1 MKEFLE
7 KMKQFGRIHQQKIVL
22 VIGYMLVG
30 LLAFGLGRL
39 TSPKKEAPDIRV
51 EQQAN
56 LPANYTPTVAGL
68 QTNTAPVQAITTT
81 TDNCAGKIKGS
92 SSMIYHVPG
101 GAFYDKTTHPTR
113 CFDTEAQAQA
123 AGFRKSSR

>member
-1 MKEFLE
+1 MKELLE
-7 KMKQFGRIHQQKIVL
+7 KMKQFANAHQQKIVL
-22 VIGYMLVG
+22 TIGYVLVG

-39 TSPKKEAPDIRV
+39 TAAKKEAPDIRV
-51 EQQAN
+51 EQAN

-68 QTNTAPVQAITTT
+68 QTNTAPIQAATTT

>member
-1 MKEFLE
+1 MNYKEFI
-7 KMKQFGRIHQQKIVL
+7 KTYQQKIVL
-22 VIGYMLVG
+22 VAGFVLVG

-39 TSPKKEAPDIRV
+39 TAAKKEAPDIRV

-56 LPANYTPTVAGL
+56 LPANYTPSVAGL
-68 QTNTAPVQAITTT
+68 QTNPAPAPASATTSN
-81 TDNCAGKIKGS
+81 NCAGKIKGS

-101 GAFYDKTTHPTR
+101 GAFYDKTTHPIR
-113 CFDTEAQAQA
+113 CFDTEAQANA